1 MDQAKEL
8 RRYFT
13 NDERQYIFML
23 QNQVRQLIILKK
35 DRVEI
40 DRGLSALEEALIA
53 FESKN
58 N

>member
-1 MDQAKEL
+1 MVQAKEL
-8 RRYFT
+8 RRYFI
-13 NDERQYIFML
+13 NDERQHIFML

-40 DRGLSALEEALIA
+40 ERGLVALEAAWIA
-53 FESKN
+53 FENKN

>member
-13 NDERQYIFML
+13 NDERQHIFML

-35 DRVEI
+35 DRAEI
-40 DRGLSALEEALIA
+40 ERGLRALEVAWIA
-53 FESKN
+53 FENKN